1 MRFLFL
7 IMLLGN
13 EGAEYDRLKIFVV
26 KVSFFL
32 KVASTNENLMIN
44 QFSCQFSL
52 SYHMLY
58 MQPS

>member
-13 EGAEYDRLKIFVV
+13 EGAECGRSKIFVV
-26 KVSFFL
+26 KVS
-32 KVASTNENLMIN
+32 SNENVMIN
-44 QFSCQFSL
+44 QFSFQFSL

-58 MQPS
+58 MQPN

>member
-1 MRFLFL
+1 
-7 IMLLGN
+7 MLLGN

-32 KVASTNENLMIN
+32 KVASTNENVMIN